1 MISHCLRTAAAVLTV
16 AILTVA
22 SVYAQDYPARP
33 IRVIGPFPAGSG
45 PDVDTRS
52 ILAELSKVLGQSV
65 VMENR
70 PGASGIIGT
79 EAGIKATP
87 DGYTL
92 LVGSTNNMAVVPAL
106 YSKLPYNVERD
117 VVPVSMT
124 GILSVAMLATTG
136 LAQTSVKELIAQLKA
151 QPDSLAAGTFGVG
164 SAQHIWGEWFGFS
177 SATKIRF
184 IPYSTSAPFADLVSG
199 QVQLVFDA
207 MPASIGNIRAGKLKV
222 LALTGKARHPRF
234 PDVPTFAEAGLPEY
248 SPAAWLGVVA
258 PAGTPKPIIDKL
270 SAAMRQAA
278 GQNPALIDRWQS
290 VGGELKA
297 TSPEEFG
304 TFIKSELDRMRTV
317 SRQTNI
323 KLD

>member
-1 MISHCLRTAAAVLTV
+1 MISRGLRTAAAVLTV

-87 DGYTL
+87 DGYPL